1 MTSKKEN
8 ILNAA
13 LELFALEGYYATS
26 TSAIAKKAG
35 VSEGLIFRHFKNKEG
50 LLEAIFLM
58 GEEQVKVIFADIVL
72 EIEPKKVI
80 EKVIDIAN
88 EIAST
93 SESYRFWKLQYKIKW
108 ETESYHEEKMLPVLN
123 ALKHAFETLGYED
136 PNSEAALLLQILDGI
151 ATRLFLQQN
160 FDLTSALSHLKVKY
174 KV

>member
-1 MTSKKEN
+1 MVNKKEN

-26 TSAIAKKAG
+26 TNAIAKKAG

-50 LLEAIFLM
+50 LLEAIFSM

-72 EIEPKKVI
+72 EIEPQKVI

-88 EIAST
+88 VIASNPD
-93 SESYRFWKLQYKIKW
+93 SYRFWKLQYKIKW
-108 ETESYHEEKMLPVLN
+108 ETENYNDEKMLPVHN
-123 ALKHAFETLGYED
+123 ALKNAFEALSYEN
-136 PNSEAALLLQILDGI
+136 PNREAVFLLQILDGI
-151 ATRLFLQQN
+151 ATRLFLQKN
-160 FDLTSALSHLKVKY
+160 FDLAATLEHLKGKY

>member
-50 LLEAIFLM
+50 LLEAIFQM

-72 EIEPKKVI
+72 VSIKTYRLSF
-80 EKVIDIAN
+80 AN
-88 EIAST
+88 NWT
-93 SESYRFWKLQYKIKW
+93 LVKLF
-108 ETESYHEEKMLPVLN
+108 P
-123 ALKHAFETLGYED
+123 A
-136 PNSEAALLLQILDGI
+136 
-151 ATRLFLQQN
+151 
-160 FDLTSALSHLKVKY
+160 
-174 KV
+174 